1 MGLESNKLDCV
12 RKRASR
18 RVIGL
23 LLVGIIQIF
32 FAASSS
38 ANTHVFVRGTESGQG
53 FIFQRLDECF
63 LLTADHVV
71 KNAKAAT
78 IAGGIERQRYGEARL
93 LTRFA
98 EHDVALMRVTG
109 DLVRECVNSFSDY
122 QISLT
127 ASLQRAARGTMVSVF
142 ESSTGGLARDPIVV
156 TDVGPEYIR
165 VTPSQPGGSIFQ
177 GRSGSL
183 VIVNDRAAGMM
194 IALEPGSNEQAKIVR
209 LDLIAK
215 LVEGF
220 FQSGRVAAPDQ
231 VLSQRNS
238 SPSTVGNLLTLR
250 SGAAVVRW
258 SSPSATASTSPH
270 DLLLD
275 SPQAGWIASRKN
287 RETPLE
293 VDLRLSNLDAVTL
306 SRVVLSAPLGGKQ
319 SSRMRDFEILTS
331 VDGQSWSSVYSGT
344 FALEDADKQASFAPR
359 RAGFLRLRIYT
370 NWDATDEM
378 SIGRILA
385 FAQ

>member
-1 MGLESNKLDCV
+1 LEASKPNCV
-12 RKRASR
+12 SKCTKGRI
-18 RVIGL
+18 IGL
-23 LLVGIIQIF
+23 LLLASIQILF
-32 FAASSS
+32 PASSS
-38 ANTHVFVRGTESGQG
+38 ANTHVSVRGTESGQG

-71 KNAKAAT
+71 KSAKAAT

-98 EHDVALMRVTG
+98 EQDVALLRVTG

-127 ASLQRAARGTMVSVF
+127 TSLQRAARGTMVSVF
-142 ESSTGGLARDPIVV
+142 ESTTGGLARDPIVV

-183 VIVNDRAAGMM
+183 VIVNERAAGMM
-194 IALEPGSNEQAKIVR
+194 IALEPGSTEQAKIVR

-215 LVEGF
+215 LVADF
-220 FQSGRVAAPDQ
+220 FQSGRVAAQEQ

-238 SPSTVGNLLTLR
+238 SASTVGNLLTLR

-258 SSPSATASTSPH
+258 SSPSANASTSPH

-275 SPQAGWIASRKN
+275 SPQASWIASRKS
-287 RETPLE
+287 REKPLE
-293 VDLRLSNLDAVTL
+293 VDIRLSNQSVLTL
-306 SRVVLSAPLGGKQ
+306 SRVVLSAPLGGRQ
-319 SSRMRDFEILTS
+319 TSRMRDFEILTS
-331 VDGQSWSSVYSGT
+331 LDGQSWGSVYSGT
-344 FALEDADKQASFAPR
+344 FALEDSDKQATFAPR
-359 RAGFLRLRIYT
+359 RASFMRLRIYT
-370 NWDATDEM
+370 NWDAAEEV